1 MKVLNDFLR
10 EYISPVMSVAGFKK
24 KGTEYRFANESG
36 DHAFISFST
45 MRIDPTACVFY
56 AACSFVPE
64 PYWAWLNRQHKESG
78 LPPTDSSGVLAAY
91 SVRPPDSSAHA
102 PTAPGLARARWAF
115 GDRNRPIVGAE
126 FAGQL
131 EAEELPRIRRLL
143 ERRGL
148 LAEITLSRSPS
159 VRRWGAVKSE
169 LVLMVDS
176 YTAQQK
182 EALLAAPEVDDTFRR
197 EYRVW
202 EERRRQRDVSGHIGR

>member
-1 MKVLNDFLR
+1 
-10 EYISPVMSVAGFKK
+10 
-24 KGTEYRFANESG
+24 
-36 DHAFISFST
+36 
-45 MRIDPTACVFY
+45 
-56 AACSFVPE
+56 
-64 PYWAWLNRQHKESG
+64 
-78 LPPTDSSGVLAAY
+78 
-91 SVRPPDSSAHA
+91 
-102 PTAPGLARARWAF
+102 
-115 GDRNRPIVGAE
+115 
-126 FAGQL
+126 
-131 EAEELPRIRRLL
+131 
-143 ERRGL
+143 